1 MVLMLAEV
9 LTELVFVDY
18 INFSGPWF
26 KHGVRAVQASEYFS
40 V

>member
-18 INFSGPWF
+18 IDFSGPWF
-26 KHGVRAVQASEYFS
+26 KHEVRAAWASEYFS